1 MNNLEEILLNVGFS
15 WQLSVILPFVII
27 LVLGVCVG
35 LLILKRMKL
44 KILRSSLSFVIGIAF
59 CCVYFAF
66 YPIYISDLDNE
77 FRIENHVSKNNQ
89 NEAFLEVLVL
99 PDCPHCIYS
108 TDLIK
113 KLALRN
119 IDTQIVYKI
128 VSNDGYGGGIEEK
141 LKIEGLKYTFSLYD
155 IYVKNLTK
163 GSFPSF
169 VFHEKG
175 ANEVQ
180 VWNNNTFG
188 SNALDY
194 IEAKLV
200 SI

>member
-15 WQLSVILPFVII
+15 WQISVLLPFVII
-27 LVLGVCVG
+27 LALGVCFG
-35 LLILKRMKL
+35 LLILKRMKSKVFRL
-44 KILRSSLSFVIGIAF
+44 SLSLVIGVAF
-59 CCVYFAF
+59 SGVYFAF

-77 FRIENHVSKNNQ
+77 FRIENHISKNDQ

-108 TDLIK
+108 TGLVK
-113 KLALRN
+113 KLSLRN
-119 IDTQIVYKI
+119 TDAQIVYKI

-141 LKIEGLKYTFSLYD
+141 LKMEGLKYTFSSYD
-155 IYVKNLTK
+155 LDVKNLAK

-194 IEAKLV
+194 IEAKLA

>member
-1 MNNLEEILLNVGFS
+1 MNNLEGILLNVGFS
-15 WQLSVILPFVII
+15 WQISVLLPFVII

-44 KILRSSLSFVIGIAF
+44 KVLRSCLSFVIGIAF
-59 CCVYFAF
+59 SGIYFAF
-66 YPIYISDLDNE
+66 YPIYISDLENE
-77 FRIENHVSKNNQ
+77 FRIENHVSKNDQ

-99 PDCPHCIYS
+99 PDCPYCIYS
-108 TDLIK
+108 TDLVK

-119 IDTQIVYKI
+119 TDAQIVYKI

-141 LKIEGLKYTFSLYD
+141 LKMEGLKSTFSPYNLD
-155 IYVKNLTK
+155 VKNLAK

-194 IEAKLV
+194 IEAKLA